1 MTVFAILCDNVLPKD
16 TNPCKNLKEHTKSEC
31 AFRGC
36 GVKGAYK
43 NSGFYPIFLHPFIA
57 CEVGADIPG
66 ETANFKGNSTFGGGA
81 FVFCVFPCMNPPLL
95 SCSQRAVHH
104 LNKDDMI

>member
-31 AFRGC
+31 TFRGC

-43 NSGFYPIFLHPFIA
+43 NSGFYPLFLHPSIA
-57 CEVGADIPG
+57 CEFGADIPG
-66 ETANFKGNSTFGGGA
+66 ETANFKGNSTFGGGV